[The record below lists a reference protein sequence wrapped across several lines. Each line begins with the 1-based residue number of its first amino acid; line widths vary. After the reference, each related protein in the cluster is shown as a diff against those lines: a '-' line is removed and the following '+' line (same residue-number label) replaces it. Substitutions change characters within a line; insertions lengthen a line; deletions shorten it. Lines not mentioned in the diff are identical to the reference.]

1 MAYYF
6 KGAKILAPLS
16 ITSNEPVYDVDTVSL
31 SKQRATQGAQRWEI
45 AFTTANSGATE
56 ADMLVGVIDG
66 ITSAET
72 MVMPQLPSVD
82 RFNTCSTVLPI
93 NADASAGSSTVTVVS
108 DGVIS
113 KGSFIK
119 FSNHDK
125 IYMVLDGMVFGTAP
139 ISIYPK
145 LRSAV
150 TTAHTF
156 NTSNAGASAVSLRY
170 YRDVS
175 NLRGLTFTDGIL
187 SSTGTVNLVEAI
199 T

>member
-16 ITSNEPVYDVDTVSL
+16 ITSNEPVYDIDTVSL
-31 SKQRATQGAQRWEI
+31 SKQRATQGAQRWEV
-45 AFTTANSGATE
+45 AFTTATSDATE

-72 MVMPQLPSVD
+72 MVMPQLPSVA
-82 RFNTCSTVLPI
+82 RLNTAGVSLVI
-93 NADASAGSSTVTVVS
+93 SANASGGASTVTVVS
-108 DGVIS
+108 DGIIS

-125 IYMVLDGMVFGTAP
+125 VYLVTADVAAGTVP
-139 ISIYPK
+139 VSIYPS

-150 TTAHTF
+150 TTAHTM
-156 NTSNAGASAVSLRY
+156 NTGVSVSLRY

-187 SSTGTVNLVEAI
+187 SSTGAVNLVEALV
-199 T
+199 

>member
-31 SKQRATQGAQRWEI
+31 SKQRATQGAQRWEV
-45 AFTTANSGATE
+45 AFTTATSDATE
-56 ADMLVGVIDG
+56 ADMLVGVIDS
-66 ITSAET
+66 ITAAET
-72 MVMPQLPSVD
+72 MIMPQLPSVLKA
-82 RFNTCSTVLPI
+82 NTSSVVLPI
-93 NADASAGSSTVTVVS
+93 NAGASGGASTVTVVS
-108 DGVIS
+108 DGIIS

-125 IYMVLDGMVFGTAP
+125 VYLVTADVAAGTVP
-139 ISIYPK
+139 VSIYPS

-150 TTAHTF
+150 TTSHTLY
-156 NTSNAGASAVSLRY
+156 TSNAGASSVSLRY

-187 SSTGTVNLVEAI
+187 SSTGTVNLVEALV
-199 T
+199 

>member
-1 MAYYF
+1 MAYLY

-16 ITSNEPVYDVDTVSL
+16 ITSNEPVYDVDTVGL
-31 SKQRATQGAQRWEI
+31 SKQRATQGAQRWEL
-45 AFTTANSGATE
+45 AFTTATSGATE

-72 MVMPQLPSVD
+72 MIMPQLPSVLKA
-82 RFNTCSTVLPI
+82 NTSSVVLAI
-93 NADASAGSSTVTVVS
+93 DADASGGASSVTVVS

-125 IYMVLDGMVFGTAP
+125 VYLVTADVAAGTVP
-139 ISIYPK
+139 VPIYPK

-150 TTAHTF
+150 TTAHTLY
-156 NTSNAGASAVSLRY
+156 TSNVGASAVSLRY

-187 SSTGTVNLVEAI
+187 SSTGTVNLVEALV
-199 T
+199 

>member
-31 SKQRATQGAQRWEI
+31 SKQRATQGAQRWEV
-45 AFTTANSGATE
+45 AFTTATSDATE
-56 ADMLVGVIDG
+56 ADMLVGVIDS
-66 ITSAET
+66 ITSAEV
-72 MVMPQLPSVD
+72 MPMPQLPSVSKA
-82 RFNTCSTVLPI
+82 NTSSLVLAI
-93 NADASAGSSTVTVVS
+93 SANASGGASSVTVVS
-108 DGVIS
+108 DGIIS

-119 FSNHDK
+119 FNNHDK
-125 IYMVLDGMVFGTAP
+125 VYLVTADVAAGTVP
-139 ISIYPK
+139 VSIYPS

-150 TTAHTF
+150 TTSDAF
-156 NTSNAGASAVSLRY
+156 LTSNSAGTAVSLRY

-187 SSTGTVNLVEAI
+187 SSTGTVNLVEALV
-199 T
+199 

>member
-16 ITSNEPVYDVDTVSL
+16 ITSNDPVFDVDTVSL
-31 SKQRATQGAQRWEI
+31 SKQRASQGAQRWEL
-45 AFTTANSGATE
+45 AFSTATSDATE
-56 ADMLVGVIDG
+56 ADMLVGVINNIASTD
-66 ITSAET
+66 T
-72 MVMPQLPSVD
+72 MVMPQLPSVA
-82 RFNTCSTVLPI
+82 RLNTASVSLAI
-93 NADASAGSSTVTVVS
+93 FADAAAGDTAVTIVN

-119 FSNHDK
+119 FSNHTK
-125 IYMVLDGMVFGTAP
+125 VYMVTNAVAAGTAAV
-139 ISIYPK
+139 SVYPS

-150 TTAHTF
+150 TTAHT
-156 NTSNAGASAVSLRY
+156 TKTGASVLLSY

-187 SSTGTVNLVEAI
+187 SSTGTVNLVEALV
-199 T
+199 

>member
-31 SKQRATQGAQRWEI
+31 SKQRASQGAQRWEL
-45 AFTTANSGATE
+45 AFNTTTSDATE
-56 ADMLVGVIDG
+56 ADMLVGVIDS

-72 MVMPQLPSVD
+72 MVMPQLPSVA
-82 RFNTCSTVLPI
+82 RLNTAGVSLVI
-93 NADASAGSSTVTVVS
+93 NANASGGASSVTVVS
-108 DGVIS
+108 DGIIS

-125 IYMVLDGMVFGTAP
+125 VYLVTADVAAGTVP
-139 ISIYPK
+139 VSIYPS

-150 TTAHTF
+150 TTAHTM
-156 NTSNAGASAVSLRY
+156 NTGASVSLRY

-187 SSTGTVNLVEAI
+187 SSTGTVNLVEALV
-199 T
+199 

>member
-31 SKQRATQGAQRWEI
+31 SKQRATQGAQRWEV
-45 AFTTANSGATE
+45 AFTTATSDATE
-56 ADMLVGVIDG
+56 ADMLVGVIDS

-72 MVMPQLPSVD
+72 MVMPQLPSVA
-82 RFNTCSTVLPI
+82 RLNTAGVSLVI
-93 NADASAGSSTVTVVS
+93 SVAASGGAPSVTVVS

-125 IYMVLDGMVFGTAP
+125 VYLVTADVAAGTVP
-139 ISIYPK
+139 VSIYPS

-150 TTAHTF
+150 TTSHTLY
-156 NTSNAGASAVSLRY
+156 TSNAGASSVSLRY

-187 SSTGTVNLVEAI
+187 SSTGTVNLVEALV
-199 T
+199 

>member
-1 MAYYF
+1 MTYYF

-16 ITSNEPVYDVDTVSL
+16 ITSNDPVFDVDTVSL
-31 SKQRATQGAQRWEI
+31 SKQRATQGAQRWEL
-45 AFTTANSGATE
+45 AFTTATSDATE

-72 MVMPQLPSVD
+72 MIMPQLPSVD
-82 RFNTCSTVLPI
+82 RLNTAGVSLAINANASGGASTV
-93 NADASAGSSTVTVVS
+93 AVVS
-108 DGVIS
+108 DGIIS

-125 IYMVLDGMVFGTAP
+125 VYLVTADVAAGTVP
-139 ISIYPK
+139 VSIYPS

-150 TTAHTF
+150 TTAHTM
-156 NTSNAGASAVSLRY
+156 NTGASVDLRY
-170 YRDVS
+170 YREVS

-187 SSTGTVNLVEAI
+187 SSTGTINLVEALV
-199 T
+199 

>member
-31 SKQRATQGAQRWEI
+31 SKQRATQGAQRWEV
-45 AFTTANSGATE
+45 AFTTATSDATE
-56 ADMLVGVIDG
+56 ADMLVGVIDS

-72 MVMPQLPSVD
+72 MVMPQLPSVA
-82 RFNTCSTVLPI
+82 RLNTAGVSLVI
-93 NADASAGSSTVTVVS
+93 SVAASGGASSVTVVS
-108 DGVIS
+108 DGIIS

-125 IYMVLDGMVFGTAP
+125 VYLVTADVAAGTVP
-139 ISIYPK
+139 VSIYPS

-150 TTAHTF
+150 AITDTM
-156 NTSNAGASAVSLRY
+156 NTGASVSLRY

-187 SSTGTVNLVEAI
+187 SSTGAVNLVEALV
-199 T
+199 